1 MTLHT
6 LNRPPSNTA
15 LLTDCLNACSSGDC
29 LLLIEDG
36 VYCALAQQPLE
47 LPEGVTAC
55 VLAADVAARGLQS
68 RLHDSIRQV
77 DDAGFV
83 KLCCE
88 HPRVIS
94 WY

>member
-15 LLTDCLNACSSGDC
+15 LLADCLRACSSGDC

-36 VYCALAQQPLE
+36 VYCALADLKLQ
-47 LPEGVTAC
+47 LPDGVTAC
-55 VLAADVAARGLQS
+55 ALAADVAARGLQS
-68 RLHDSIRQV
+68 RLHDSIRQL
-77 DDAGFV
+77 DDADFV
-83 KLCCE
+83 QLCCD